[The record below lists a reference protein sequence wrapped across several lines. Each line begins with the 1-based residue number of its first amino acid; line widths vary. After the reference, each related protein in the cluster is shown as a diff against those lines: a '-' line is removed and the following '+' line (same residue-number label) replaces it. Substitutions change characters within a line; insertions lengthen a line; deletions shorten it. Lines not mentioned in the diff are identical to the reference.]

1 MAIIESTLTLIRDS
15 LNSFLRNL
23 YPYSDAE
30 DWVSLSNV
38 ISPDGQAYEKAK
50 RKIVMFL
57 SNIEHETSISTYQ
70 RTVPAGS
77 EFVAIAP
84 PLYIDLFLLFYANFP
99 DDNYREGLKMISSTI
114 SYFQQNP
121 WFTRD
126 TMPDLDPAIDKITME
141 FTNLDADGLSHLM
154 NLAGVKYLPSVYYKL
169 RMIPFTSNMVLQEV
183 PPVKAIRATGAPKE
197 DRTETRNLKK
207 KEEHKKEDTD
217 QG

>member
-23 YPYSDAE
+23 YPHPDAE

-38 ISPDGQAYEKAK
+38 VSADGQAYDKAK

-57 SNIEHETSISTYQ
+57 ANIEHETSISTYQ
-70 RTVPAGS
+70 RTVPAGDQ
-77 EFVAIAP
+77 FVAIAP
-84 PLYIDLFLLFYANFP
+84 PLYMDLFLLFYANFP
-99 DDNYREGLKMISSTI
+99 DDNYQEGLKMISWTI
-114 SYFQQNP
+114 SYFQRNP

-126 TMPDLDPAIDKITME
+126 TMPALDPAIDKITVE
-141 FTNLDADGLSHLM
+141 FTNLDADGLNHLM
-154 NLAGVKYLPSVYYKL
+154 DLAGVKYLPSVYYKL
-169 RMIPFTSNMVLQEV
+169 RMIPFTSDMVLQEV

-197 DRTETRNLKK
+197 ERTDTRNLM
-207 KEEHKKEDTD
+207 KEAKEEDTD